1 MLNRVNAASC
11 SIQLTKSLPML
22 VVVLA
27 MGTHGRWPVIW
38 GKRYVVRDDV
48 LYIIAI
54 GTSHP

>member
-1 MLNRVNAASC
+1 MLNRLKTAGR

-22 VVVLA
+22 VVLLA
-27 MGTHGRWPVIW
+27 MGTHGRWPVVW

-48 LYIIAI
+48 YVVVV